1 MRNDATSEMRTKRET
16 SELVAILKDKLPDR
30 SSTSIWRQLVKR
42 YAQDTANGPWTPED
56 NEQLRKLVAKKG
68 GQWTVIASKLGRDPN
83 LVRLHYKDVVS
94 VGNNRKSGPWD
105 ASETKRL
112 HEIVMGL
119 LKETDWE
126 SKDGLDVDTISQHI
140 NWLAVSQNLGTR
152 GRLQCFVKWSK
163 IDFWGKTLVE
173 E

>member
-1 MRNDATSEMRTKRET
+1 MRKDISETYPKRET
-16 SELVAILKDKLPDR
+16 NELVGILQQKLPNRD
-30 SSTSIWRQLVKR
+30 TVSIWRQLMKR

-56 NEQLRKLVAKKG
+56 DEQLRKLVAKKG
-68 GQWTVIASKLGRDPN
+68 GQWTFIGSKLGRDPN

-94 VGNNRKSGPWD
+94 VGNNRKSGPW
-105 ASETKRL
+105 EEGEVKRL

-119 LKETDWE
+119 LKETDWKK
-126 SKDGLDVDTISQHI
+126 KDGVDVDTISKHI
-140 NWLAVSQNLGTR
+140 NWTAVSQNLGTR

-163 IDFWGKTLVE
+163 VDSWGKTLLE